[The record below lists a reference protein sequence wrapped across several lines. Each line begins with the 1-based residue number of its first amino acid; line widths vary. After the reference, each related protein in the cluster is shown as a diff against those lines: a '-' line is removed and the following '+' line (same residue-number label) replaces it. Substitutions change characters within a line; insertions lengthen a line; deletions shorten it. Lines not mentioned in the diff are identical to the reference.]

1 MIAAASAVIE
11 AGPDGAPRYLSLR
24 SAPPLL
30 LRPTPDAL
38 YLVGGAGGPVGG
50 DDVRLRLA
58 LGPKARL
65 TVRSAAATVARPG
78 PEPTE
83 WSRFSVTADLGAGA
97 ALAWL
102 VEPGVASAGCRHH
115 VDVEIRIVAGCTLIW
130 RDELVLG
137 RHGERPGSWSTSLRA
152 DLDGRAL
159 LRQRLDVGP
168 HAPGWDGPA
177 IVGNA
182 RAVGSVLMVQP
193 DVGVGLSLGPHQR
206 SDLGRLSVMPLAGPG
221 VLVSALASTA
231 GGLRQILERHAGGH
245 RT

>member
-1 MIAAASAVIE
+1 
-11 AGPDGAPRYLSLR
+11 
-24 SAPPLL
+24 
-30 LRPTPDAL
+30 
-38 YLVGGAGGPVGG
+38 
-50 DDVRLRLA
+50 VRLRLA
-58 LGPKARL
+58 LGPNARL
-65 TVRSAAATVARPG
+65 TVRSTAATVARRG

-83 WSRFSVTADLGAGA
+83 WSRFGVTVDLGAGA

-102 VEPGVASAGCRHH
+102 VEPSVASAGCRHY
-115 VDVEIRIVAGCTLIW
+115 VEVEIRIGPGCALIW
-130 RDELVLG
+130 RDELILG

-177 IVGNA
+177 IAGAA
-182 RAVGSVLMVQP
+182 RAVGSLLMVQP
-193 DVGVGLSLGPHQR
+193 GMGIAPSPAPPLR
-206 SDLGRLSVMPLAGPG
+206 SDLGRLSVMPLAGPA